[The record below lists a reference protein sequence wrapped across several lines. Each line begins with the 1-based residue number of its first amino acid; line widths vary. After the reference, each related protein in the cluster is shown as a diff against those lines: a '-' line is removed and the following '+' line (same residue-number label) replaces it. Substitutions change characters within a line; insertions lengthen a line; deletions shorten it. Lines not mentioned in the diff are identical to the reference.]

1 MLTFVRPINGP
12 AVSQNPIGKRL
23 ALALS
28 ASLILHAWV
37 LLAPA
42 QLPTATATAPL
53 QARLERTGAASGGDG
68 KAAEAP
74 MPAAMPEK
82 PRHAQPVPPAR
93 ASSTPPSPRRDAL
106 PVPTPLAQAVAP
118 AVASAPSALA
128 AAVPKS
134 GESVGRADEAAGHPS
149 AVGGPTAR
157 GEPNPGGNSGGT
169 SAANAAVNAALNAGG
184 GGGEAP
190 PPDALR
196 AYTIALGGSASRLRR
211 YPPLARERGWEGRV
225 EVAVTLLPGLA
236 VPRVGL
242 RRGCGHELLDEQAL
256 EIVRG
261 AVAAVP
267 LPEALRGRSAAVR
280 LPIEFSLAGE

>member
-12 AVSQNPIGKRL
+12 AVSKNPIGKRL
-23 ALALS
+23 ALALT

-42 QLPTATATAPL
+42 QLPTAVATAPL
-53 QARLERTGAASGGDG
+53 QARLERTGTASGGDG
-68 KAAEAP
+68 KAANAP

-82 PRHAQPVPPAR
+82 PRHAEPVPPAR
-93 ASSTPPSPRRDAL
+93 APSAPPSPRRDAL

-118 AVASAPSALA
+118 AVASTPSVPA

-134 GESVGRADEAAGHPS
+134 GEAAGRADEAVGHATAG
-149 AVGGPTAR
+149 GGSTMR
-157 GEPNPGGNSGGT
+157 GEANPGGHAGGNPGT
-169 SAANAAVNAALNAGG
+169 NAALNAGG

-196 AYTIALGGSASRLRR
+196 AYTIALGASASRLRR

-225 EVAVTLLPGLA
+225 EVAVILLPGLV